1 MTQAYLEHNCYNG
14 KLVTMVKQ
22 EHTADVSGERTS
34 VVSENPLLLR
44 TPVPDH
50 DRAVLGAGHHIA
62 VLTDIALRPSNARHH
77 VVMAEYCLHHI
88 TCQQHMLVGWS
99 LTSLFN
105 TNTVRLYQRKK
116 VRDGELSSYP
126 VNKS

>member
-1 MTQAYLEHNCYNG
+1 
-14 KLVTMVKQ
+14 MVIKQ
-22 EHTADVSGERTS
+22 EHTADVKGEHTS
-34 VVSENPLLLR
+34 VVSQNPLLLR

-62 VLTDIALRPSNARHH
+62 VLTHVALRPSNASHD

-88 TCQQHMLVGWS
+88 TCRQHMLVGWS

-105 TNTVRLYQRKK
+105 TNTAISQTKGQGRRVISTVATFLF
-116 VRDGELSSYP
+116 SSHP
-126 VNKS
+126 KREKDR

>member
-1 MTQAYLEHNCYNG
+1 
-14 KLVTMVKQ
+14 MVIKQ
-22 EHTADVSGERTS
+22 EHTADVNGERTS

-62 VLTDIALRPSNARHH
+62 VLADIALRPSNARHD

-105 TNTVRLYQRKK
+105 TNTAISEKKGQGWRVILLPSEGRLATY
-116 VRDGELSSYP
+116 
-126 VNKS
+126 